1 MVFVDTS
8 AFVARNVSRDPY
20 YPNASV
26 IWNELEET
34 PLLTTNHV
42 LEETLTL
49 LARRIGYALA
59 SDMAGRYYASAKLD
73 IIYTGRED
81 ELEAIR
87 YFRKFS
93 DHQVSFTDCISFA
106 IMKRHRIRTA
116 FTFDRHFML
125 AGFQMIGPKK

>member
-8 AFVARNVSRDPY
+8 AIVARNASRDPY
-20 YPNASV
+20 HLAASSL
-26 IWNELEET
+26 WNKFEDT
-34 PLLTTNHV
+34 PLITTNHV
-42 LEETLTL
+42 LEESLTL

-59 SDMAGRYYASAKLD
+59 SDMAGRFYASASLD

-81 ELEAIR
+81 ELDAIR

-106 IMKRHRIRTA
+106 IMKRHHVRTA
-116 FTFDRHFML
+116 FTFDRHFTL
-125 AGFQMIGPKK
+125 AGFQIVGPQ